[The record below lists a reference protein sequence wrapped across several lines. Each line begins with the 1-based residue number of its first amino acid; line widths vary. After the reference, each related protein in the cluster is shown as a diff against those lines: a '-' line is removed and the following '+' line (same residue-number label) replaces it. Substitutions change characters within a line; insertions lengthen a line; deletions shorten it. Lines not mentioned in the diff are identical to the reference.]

1 MTADKASKRRGRK
14 ARAGKARGTGRAAAK
29 KKTSAAKASQEK
41 LYTLTEI
48 GRMASVSMPTLQK
61 YKRLY
66 QDRIPAFGEGRK
78 QRYPREAVA
87 VLRQLK
93 KENLA
98 KRGRP
103 PKSQAGAAA
112 KSRTGTRASASKDP
126 SSLLTLSEIS
136 RRTKISYPTVSR
148 YVKVFIDRIPHV
160 GSGRKRRFPPE
171 AVAAFRQLRSE
182 SRPGRPAK
190 ATTAKPAKAATTG
203 ARRSGAADR
212 TLATRLR
219 KLEKAQAG
227 LAKEV
232 AGLARL
238 VRKPLKL
245 TLER

>member
-1 MTADKASKRRGRK
+1 MADDKASEKRA
-14 ARAGKARGTGRAAAK
+14 ARARKPAK
-29 KKTSAAKASQEK
+29 KKAGGRGRATKKKTAAEEPSEK

-66 QDRIPAFGEGRK
+66 QERIPSVGEGRR
-78 QRYPREAVA
+78 QRYPRRAVA

-103 PKSQAGAAA
+103 PKSGSKAAA
-112 KSRTGTRASASKDP
+112 KRSRRRKGAARADASG
-126 SSLLTLSEIS
+126 LLTLSEIS

-148 YVKVFIDRIPHV
+148 YVKVFLNRIPHV

-171 AVAAFRQLRSE
+171 AVAVFEQLRKE

-190 ATTAKPAKAATTG
+190 KPASSAGK
-203 ARRSGAADR
+203 SGAAER
-212 TLATRLR
+212 ALAARLQR
-219 KLEKAQAG
+219 LEKAQAD
-227 LAKEV
+227 LAREV
-232 AGLARL
+232 ASLARML
-238 VRKPLKL
+238 KKPLKV
-245 TLER
+245 TIRR

>member
-1 MTADKASKRRGRK
+1 MAADKASKRRGRK
-14 ARAGKARGTGRAAAK
+14 ARAGKARGTGRAAAARK
-29 KKTSAAKASQEK
+29 SSAAEAPQEK
-41 LYTLTEI
+41 LYTLTEV

-66 QDRIPAFGEGRK
+66 QDRIPAIGKGRK

-112 KSRTGTRASASKDP
+112 KRRQGTRASAAKDP

-190 ATTAKPAKAATTG
+190 ATTAKPAKTAATG

-212 TLATRLR
+212 ALTTRLR

-238 VRKPLKL
+238 VRKPLRL